1 MFARDGSYPAWT
13 DTRSEESVQTHV
25 KMNQSPPVLGGRLQE
40 AHFNVL
46 AQSCVLS
53 TSMPLQVVQEWHQSG
68 VDIDDIYLVGI
79 TQTAQLMGEWWCEDV
94 LDFATA
100 TIAFYRLHQL
110 LYELSPVFFEG
121 SNAQAQG
128 LTCCM
133 VGEFGGQH
141 TLGMF
146 MLSEFFRRDG
156 WRVRS
161 PDCEDGSDLLRI
173 VASDWFD
180 VITLSISSD
189 RQLGLFRRLIP
200 LIRKQSANKSV
211 RILAGGPMLAL
222 RPQGMA
228 KLGADVLST
237 NAKQAQEAALRHFEI
252 SSKM

>member
-1 MFARDGSYPAWT
+1 MFARDGSYPAWP
-13 DTRSEESVQTHV
+13 DHRSPASEQTHASV
-25 KMNQSPPVLGGRLQE
+25 TQIQPVLGGQLKE

-46 AQSCVLS
+46 AQACVLS
-53 TSMPLQVVQEWHQSG
+53 PSMPLQVVQEWHQSG
-68 VDIDDIYLVGI
+68 VEIDDIYLIGI
-79 TQTAQLMGEWWCEDV
+79 TQTAQLMGEWWCEDL

-110 LYELSPVFFEG
+110 LYALSPVFYET
-121 SNAQAQG
+121 ATPQAQG
-128 LTCCM
+128 LSCCI

-146 MLSEFFRRDG
+146 MLSEFFRREG

-161 PDCEDGSDLLRI
+161 PDCEDGRDLLRT

-200 LIRKQSANKSV
+200 MIRKQSANPAI

-222 RPQGMA
+222 RPQGMH
-228 KLGADVLST
+228 KLGADALST
-237 NAKQAQEAALRHFEI
+237 DARQAQKTAIKGLLTP
-252 SSKM
+252 SKM

>member
-1 MFARDGSYPAWT
+1 MLARDGSFPSWT
-13 DTRSEESVQTHV
+13 GARTETSGQAHT
-25 KMNQSPPVLGGRLQE
+25 KMGQSPPVVGGTLQE
-40 AHFNVL
+40 THFNVL
-46 AQSCVLS
+46 AQACVLS
-53 TSMPLQVVQEWHQSG
+53 PTMPLQVVQEWLQSG
-68 VDIDDIYLVGI
+68 VDIDDVYLVGI

-110 LYELSPVFFEG
+110 LYELSSVFFEG
-121 SNAQAQG
+121 SNTQAQG

-161 PDCEDGSDLLRI
+161 PDCEDGRDLLRI

-180 VITLSISSD
+180 VITLSISTD

-211 RILAGGPMLAL
+211 RILAGGPMMAL
-222 RPQGMA
+222 RSQGMG
-228 KLGADVLST
+228 KLGADALSMD
-237 NAKQAQEAALRHFEI
+237 AKQAQETALKYFAL
-252 SSKM
+252 SSKL

>member
-1 MFARDGSYPAWT
+1 MFAPDGSYPAWT
-13 DTRSEESVQTHV
+13 DARSAESVQARV
-25 KMNQSPPVLGGRLQE
+25 NMSQSPPVLGAQLQE

-46 AQSCVLS
+46 AQACVLS
-53 TSMPLQVVQEWHQSG
+53 SSMPLHVVQEWHQSG
-68 VDIDDIYLVGI
+68 VDVDDIYLVGI
-79 TQTAQLMGEWWCEDV
+79 AQTAQLMGEWWCEDI

-110 LYELSPVFFEG
+110 LYELSPLFFEG
-121 SNAQAQG
+121 ANTQAQG

-146 MLSEFFRRDG
+146 MLSEFFRREG
-156 WRVRS
+156 WRVRV
-161 PDCEDGSDLLRI
+161 PDCEDGRDLLHI

-180 VITLSISSD
+180 VITLSISTD

-200 LIRKQSANKSV
+200 LIRKQSANKAV

-228 KLGADVLST
+228 NLGADALST
-237 NAKQAQEAALRHFEI
+237 DAKQAQQAALKQVKLFL
-252 SSKM
+252 KM